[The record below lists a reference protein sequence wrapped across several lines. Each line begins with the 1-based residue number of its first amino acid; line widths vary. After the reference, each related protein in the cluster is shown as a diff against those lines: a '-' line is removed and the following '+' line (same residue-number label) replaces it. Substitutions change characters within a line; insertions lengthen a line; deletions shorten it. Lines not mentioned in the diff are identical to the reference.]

1 MGRKEFHLVI
11 VSPERTLYEG
21 EVRAVILPGE
31 LGKFEV
37 LKDHA
42 PLISSLAAGEVKFRE
57 GRRRT
62 GTEFQTLQIQGGFA
76 EVKDN
81 QVSVCVET

>member
-11 VSPERTLYEG
+11 VSPE
-21 EVRAVILPGE
+21 
-31 LGKFEV
+31 
-37 LKDHA
+37 KDHA

-57 GRRRT
+57 GRT

>member
-21 EVRAVILPGE
+21 EVRAVILP
-31 LGKFEV
+31 
-37 LKDHA
+37 
-42 PLISSLAAGEVKFRE
+42 
-57 GRRRT
+57 
-62 GTEFQTLQIQGGFA
+62 LQIQSGFVQ
-76 EVKDN
+76 VKDN

>member
-11 VSPERTLYEG
+11 VSPARTLYEG

-42 PLISSLAAGEVKFRE
+42 PLISSLVAGEVKFRE
-57 GRRRT
+57 GRT

-81 QVSVCVET
+81 RVSVCVET

>member
-1 MGRKEFHLVI
+1 M
-11 VSPERTLYEG
+11 YEG
-21 EVRAVILPGE
+21 DVRAVILPGE

-42 PLISSLAAGEVKFRE
+42 PVISSLTAGEVKFRE
-57 GRRRT
+57 GRT
-62 GTEFQTLQIQGGFA
+62 GTEFQTLQIQSGFVQ
-76 EVKDN
+76 VKDN

>member
-42 PLISSLAAGEVKFRE
+42 PLISSLAAGEVKFR
-57 GRRRT
+57 
-62 GTEFQTLQIQGGFA
+62 QTLQIQGGFA

>member
-21 EVRAVILPGE
+21 EVWAVILPGE

-57 GRRRT
+57 GT
-62 GTEFQTLQIQGGFA
+62 GTEFQALQIQGGFV

>member
-42 PLISSLAAGEVKFRE
+42 PLISSLAAEPEPSSRRCRFRADS
-57 GRRRT
+57 R
-62 GTEFQTLQIQGGFA
+62 
-76 EVKDN
+76 K
-81 QVSVCVET
+81 

>member
-57 GRRRT
+57 GRT
-62 GTEFQTLQIQGGFA
+62 GTEFQTLQIQSGFVQ
-76 EVKDN
+76 VKDN

>member
-11 VSPERTLYEG
+11 VSHERTLYEG
-21 EVRAVILPGE
+21 EGRAVILTGE
-31 LGKFEV
+31 LGKLEV

-42 PLISSLAAGEVKFRE
+42 PLISSLTAGEVKFRE
-57 GRRRT
+57 GRT
-62 GTEFQTLQIQGGFA
+62 GTEFQTLQIQSGFV